1 MKTTAKLPEIQFTV
15 RVWRENGTYV
25 AHTPELDVSSCGDS
39 VGKAKSRLREA
50 VSLFLEGAAQM
61 GTLQDILAEAGF
73 ERRGRAYRPRPVVAK
88 GMVKLALPV
97 AS

>member
-1 MKTTAKLPEIQFTV
+1 MKTAPKLPEIQFTV

-39 VGKAKSRLREA
+39 VGKTKSRLREA
-50 VSLFLEGAAQM
+50 VSLFLGGAAQM

-73 ERRGRAYRPRPVVAK
+73 ERRGRAYRPRPVVAREK
-88 GMVKLALPV
+88 VKLALPV